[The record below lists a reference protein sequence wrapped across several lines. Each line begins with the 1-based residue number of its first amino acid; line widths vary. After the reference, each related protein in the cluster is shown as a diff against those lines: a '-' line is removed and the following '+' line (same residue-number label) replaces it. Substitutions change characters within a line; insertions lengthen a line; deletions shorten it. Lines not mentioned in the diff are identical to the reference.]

1 MQQEREK
8 PEEAGK
14 LEDDSS
20 FAKIAETFNKPKES
34 GKKEG
39 AWKMR
44 CICKDEESE
53 EYFVGFSNGEVV
65 RYSLD
70 VR

>member
-1 MQQEREK
+1 VEVKDEEK
-8 PEEAGK
+8 WQMK
-14 LEDDSS
+14 
-20 FAKIAETFNKPKES
+20 
-34 GKKEG
+34 
-39 AWKMR
+39 

-70 VR
+70 VHL